1 MNKVHNW
8 GKAKHGNI
16 PSEIKTTQKRL
27 QILKSDIPNKA
38 TITQIHNLED
48 KLDGLLQKEEQW
60 WYQRAKINWLQHGD
74 KNSKFFHFKAT
85 QRQRKNKINFIT
97 DPLGNNQTQNKNI
110 QEVFQNY
117 FSDLFSSS
125 NPTNMQ
131 ETMQV
136 VANRVHPQMHDY
148 LSQEFTSAEVS
159 YATHQLKSNAAPG
172 PDGLNANFY
181 QSYWDTIGGDIIQ
194 TALNILNNGGNPEI
208 FNNTHICLIP
218 KNKNPT
224 TPADFRPI
232 ALCNVILKIITK
244 TIANRIKSILPKVI
258 SPQQSAFLPGRLIT
272 DNTLLAY
279 ETFHHLKHNRNK
291 KKRVCRYKT

>member
-136 VANRVHPQMHDY
+136 VANRVHPQMTI
-148 LSQEFTSAEVS
+148 LARSLPL
-159 YATHQLKSNAAPG
+159 LKYHMQPINLRAMQPLAQMALMQISTN
-172 PDGLNANFY
+172 L
-181 QSYWDTIGGDIIQ
+181 IG
-194 TALNILNNGGNPEI
+194 
-208 FNNTHICLIP
+208 
-218 KNKNPT
+218 
-224 TPADFRPI
+224 
-232 ALCNVILKIITK
+232 
-244 TIANRIKSILPKVI
+244 
-258 SPQQSAFLPGRLIT
+258 
-272 DNTLLAY
+272 TLL
-279 ETFHHLKHNRNK
+279 EEI
-291 KKRVCRYKT
+291 